1 MDFFY
6 FILNNIYIIFQVI
19 FWALIF
25 FWLDFDL
32 FTYILN
38 DHLTIKTIL
47 GIILGC
53 SHLFLFRYLFNLVD
67 IDSIYVSDSDNKEL
81 ENISEKHDFTSCKR
95 CNIFR
100 PRRTHHCRYCNRC
113 ILEMDHHCFILNKC
127 IGKNNYRLFIKYL
140 IFMEANTT
148 SVCIIAS
155 IVCYNYFSELSLY
168 ALIKYVLLA
177 IASFF
182 GSGSLYLYLL
192 FHVYLYRLNYTTL
205 EFIYP
210 KLRPSSQKLSD

>member
-6 FILNNIYIIFQVI
+6 SMLNNIYIIFQVI
-19 FWALIF
+19 LWALIF

-38 DHLTIKTIL
+38 DHLMIKTIL

-53 SHLFLFRYLFNLVD
+53 SHLFLFRYLFN
-67 IDSIYVSDSDNKEL
+67 
-81 ENISEKHDFTSCKR
+81 EKHDFTSCKR

-168 ALIKYVLLA
+168 ELIKYVLLA
-177 IASFF
+177 IASFL